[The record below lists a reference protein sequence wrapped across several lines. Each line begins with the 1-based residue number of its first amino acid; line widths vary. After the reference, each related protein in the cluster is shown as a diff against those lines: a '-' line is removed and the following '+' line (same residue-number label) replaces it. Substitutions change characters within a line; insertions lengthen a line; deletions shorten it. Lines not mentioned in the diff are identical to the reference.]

1 MKCMHISKRKTIG
14 YVVLTIWAILVC
26 IAALK
31 GRPSIW
37 RKAFY
42 NFIPAVDMVKCF
54 IGVIQG
60 KLPARIIVSWIYQVI
75 SGVLFGI
82 GISFTIKK
90 RSQCDMFYTFVCPA
104 LAFTMIN
111 AARYIIHVGFFDVT
125 DIILGVV
132 GANVGI
138 CVGSYTVREE

>member
-1 MKCMHISKRKTIG
+1 MKCMHISKKKTIG
-14 YVVLTIWAILVC
+14 YVVLAIWAILVC

-37 RKAFY
+37 RKSFY

-60 KLPARIIVSWIYQVI
+60 KLPERIIVSWIYQVI

-90 RSQCDMFYTFVCPA
+90 RSQRDMFYTFVCPA

-138 CVGSYTVREE
+138 CAGSYTVREE

>member
-1 MKCMHISKRKTIG
+1 
-14 YVVLTIWAILVC
+14 
-26 IAALK
+26 
-31 GRPSIW
+31 
-37 RKAFY
+37 
-42 NFIPAVDMVKCF
+42 
-54 IGVIQG
+54 
-60 KLPARIIVSWIYQVI
+60 
-75 SGVLFGI
+75 
-82 GISFTIKK
+82 
-90 RSQCDMFYTFVCPA
+90 MFYTFVCPA

>member
-1 MKCMHISKRKTIG
+1 M
-14 YVVLTIWAILVC
+14 
-26 IAALK
+26 
-31 GRPSIW
+31 PE
-37 RKAFY
+37 
-42 NFIPAVDMVKCF
+42 
-54 IGVIQG
+54 
-60 KLPARIIVSWIYQVI
+60 RIIVSWIYQVI

-90 RSQCDMFYTFVCPA
+90 RSQRDMFYTFVCPA

-138 CVGSYTVREE
+138 CAGSYTVREE